1 MRRRTLS
8 SRRHTD
14 VEVTILGMPF
24 ASLDRVFEIET
35 DDFAT
40 DAAILVV
47 VVDTTGAQGTA
58 DASIMFEYKIDSRV
72 PGFH

>member
-1 MRRRTLS
+1 
-8 SRRHTD
+8 
-14 VEVTILGMPF
+14 MPF